1 MDETPFDIRHLH
13 GPDET
18 GALARHIAPLLGPG
32 DVILL
37 EGEIGAGKSHFAR
50 CLIQTLLDHPEDVPS
65 PTFTLV
71 QTYDTPAGEIWHAD
85 LYRLGDVSEVDEL
98 GLLEAFDTAICLVEW
113 PDRLGPDAPKDALW
127 LRFAP
132 GQTEQERRL
141 SWQYMSPKWAKI
153 AEAIRQ

>member
-1 MDETPFDIRHLH
+1 MDATPRHMRQLHSPEETCD
-13 GPDET
+13 
-18 GALARHIAPLLGPG
+18 LARRMAPLLAPG
-32 DVILL
+32 DVVLL

-50 CLIQTLLDHPEDVPS
+50 CLIQSLMTQPEDVPS

-71 QTYDTPAGEIWHAD
+71 QSYDTPSGELWHAD

-113 PDRLGPDAPKDALW
+113 PDRLGPERPRDALL

-132 GQTEQERRL
+132 GESDETRSL
-141 SWQYMSPKWAKI
+141 SWDYGAPKWAGM
-153 AEAIRQ
+153 ADVIRA